1 MEALLRRPIFRIVP
15 VALML
20 IAFQRVA
27 FADMRFWGAAPQIV
41 LAFCAASG
49 IPGGADRGAWLGF
62 VVGLMFDL
70 GTGSLLGQHALAYG
84 LAGYTAGLVN
94 VVAVD
99 PHWWLSVMFVA
110 FGGAVGEFTVPVV
123 KTFVSDGGW
132 HGERLSS
139 ILPVVALTSAM
150 ASVLFI
156 PFSRWCL
163 AIRKKTWKA
172 PAA

>member
-1 MEALLRRPIFRIVP
+1 
-15 VALML
+15 
-20 IAFQRVA
+20 
-27 FADMRFWGAAPQIV
+27 
-41 LAFCAASG
+41 
-49 IPGGADRGAWLGF
+49 
-62 VVGLMFDL
+62 
-70 GTGSLLGQHALAYG
+70 
-84 LAGYTAGLVN
+84 LVN

-99 PHWWLSVMFVA
+99 PHWWLSMMFVA
-110 FGGAVGEFTVPVV
+110 LGAGVGELSVPVV

-139 ILPVVALTSAM
+139 ILPVVAITSA
-150 ASVLFI
+150 AFAVPFV